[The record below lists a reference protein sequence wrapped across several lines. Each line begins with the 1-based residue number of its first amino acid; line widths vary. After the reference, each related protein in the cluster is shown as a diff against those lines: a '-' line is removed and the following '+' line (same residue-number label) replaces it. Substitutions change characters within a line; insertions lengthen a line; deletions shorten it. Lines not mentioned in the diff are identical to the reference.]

1 MYPHRIPQEEP
12 CPVSDDTLG
21 ALYRASPEG
30 LSTLV
35 ETIPPKARAL
45 LALYCHRRAHLSS
58 IGLTIAT
65 TCDKNDMINFGGDAG
80 AALFEQAQRTPKA
93 ASGRQWPRKVS
104 LSSGAIMQVVIDQ
117 DLV

>member
-1 MYPHRIPQEEP
+1 MYAYRIPQEEP

-21 ALYRASPEG
+21 ALYRATPEG
-30 LSTLV
+30 LPTLV

-45 LALYCHRRAHLSS
+45 LALYCHRRTHLSS
-58 IGLTIAT
+58 IGLAIAT

-80 AALFEQAQRTPKA
+80 AALYEQARRTPKA
-93 ASGRQWPRKVS
+93 GTPRQFQRKVS
-104 LSSGAIMQVVIDQ
+104 LSTGAIMQVVIDQ